1 MLWLG
6 SGCKDQWIGVASFIL
21 SLLLVSSLYAAPK
34 SQCIECHQKVTPG
47 IVGPKTGSLH
57 QIYCSFMKPKAL

>member
-21 SLLLVSSLYAAPK
+21 SLLLVSSLYADPK

-57 QIYCSFMKPKAL
+57 QIY